1 MRVAYCI
8 FVFVLLI
15 GLPFLPVLGQESLEL
30 DISME
35 MPNIET
41 IEGSMSV
48 PANLNL
54 LMQGIIKIFA
64 DENGDDY
71 ITQAE
76 SDAFL
81 DLMPE
86 DERDNLS
93 LSLEDLEPV
102 IQTGIGI
109 DFRQPRTI
117 DVLDMEFIGLVGPV
131 NSSQPLGFLI
141 TFHAEFYVDDSYSHT
156 ISIGVNESY
165 TGDVDF
171 EFTVPSGWEID
182 SVSGLSGKTIEGR
195 TVYGTPVSQVNIQ
208 ISEELSDE
216 VVYVCI
222 GIGVAVFLII
232 VFIIGL
238 LLWKKGKKDP
248 NAPVE
253 PPMGAAPPPYPG
265 TQPQQP
271 APPQQYQ
278 QYAYQQTP
286 PAPVQAPARPP
297 PPRAPVASPP
307 TQLPV
312 NSCPVCRTPMS
323 YIKQY
328 QRYYCNNCR
337 QYR

>member
-1 MRVAYCI
+1 MRVTYCI
-8 FVFVLLI
+8 FVFMFLI
-15 GLPFLPVLGQESLEL
+15 GLPFLPVLGQDSLEL

-54 LMQGIIKIFA
+54 LLQGIIKIFA

-86 DERDNLS
+86 EERDNLS
-93 LSLEDLEPV
+93 LSLEDLEPL
-102 IQTGIGI
+102 IQTSIGI
-109 DFRQPRTI
+109 DFRQPTTI
-117 DVLDMEFIGLVGPV
+117 DVQDMEFIGLVGPV
-131 NSSQPLGFLI
+131 NSSQPLGFLV
-141 TFHAEFYVDDSYSHT
+141 TFRAEFNVFDSLSHT
-156 ISIGVNESY
+156 ISIGINESY
-165 TGDVDF
+165 TGDVNF
-171 EFTVPSGWEID
+171 EFTIPSGWD
-182 SVSGLSGKTIEGR
+182 FDTVSGLLDSDIEGQ
-195 TVYGTPVSQVNIQ
+195 TVYGTPVSQINIE
-208 ISEELSDE
+208 ISEGLSDE
-216 VVYVCI
+216 VLYICI
-222 GIGVAVFLII
+222 GIGAA
-232 VFIIGL
+232 VFIIIVIVIAL

-248 NAPVE
+248 NAPRE
-253 PPMGAAPPPYPG
+253 QYPGAAPPPYPG

-271 APPQQYQ
+271 PQQYQ
-278 QYAYQQTP
+278 GYAYQQTS
-286 PAPVQAPARPP
+286 PAPVQAPAQAP
-297 PPRAPVASPP
+297 PPRAPIPP
-307 TQLPV
+307 PPAQLPV